1 MLTQERLKEL
11 LHYDPETG
19 GFTRL
24 VGRSGCQVGVIK
36 NKPNSGHGY
45 ISITIDQ
52 KSYLTHR
59 LAWLYVYGR
68 FPPEQIDHINHDRVD
83 NRITN
88 LREATHHE
96 NQKNRAKNPRNTSGV
111 VGVSW
116 NKAVGVWQAMIN
128 VNRKQKY
135 LGTFKNKEDAIAA
148 REAANIKYGF
158 HDNHGKELFDTSK
171 QLVYKQRCHN
181 GKTQQQ
187 HEKGKQHEFRF

>member
-11 LHYDPETG
+11 FHYDPETG
-19 GFTRL
+19 VFTRL
-24 VGRSGCQVGVIK
+24 VGQCGAPTGVLK
-36 NKPNSGHGY
+36 NKPTKQGY
-45 ISITIDQ
+45 LRIQVDKKRYPLHQ
-52 KSYLTHR
+52 
-59 LAWLYVYGR
+59 LAWLYIYGR
-68 FPPEQIDHINHDRVD
+68 FPFRLMDHINHDKVD

-88 LREATHHE
+88 LREVTSQE
-96 NQKNRAKNPRNTSGV
+96 NQKNRSKPTTNKSGFI
-111 VGVSW
+111 GVLKDKHKEKWRAQIVS
-116 NKAVGVWQAMIN
+116 NGKSI
-128 VNRKQKY
+128 Y